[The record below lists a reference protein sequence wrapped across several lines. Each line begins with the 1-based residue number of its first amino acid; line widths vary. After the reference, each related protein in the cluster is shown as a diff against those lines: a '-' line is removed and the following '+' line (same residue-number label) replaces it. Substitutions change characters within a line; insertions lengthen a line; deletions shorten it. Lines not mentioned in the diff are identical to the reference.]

1 MTLKEYLKLLAQ
13 EDADEGEGFKTSL
26 EDLKKIILE
35 KVPELASQKPRF
47 FRACYEIYEVHYN
60 ECRKEDQHD

>member
-13 EDADEGEGFKTSL
+13 EDVEEGEGFKTSL

-47 FRACYEIYEVHYN
+47 FRTCYEIYEEYYN
-60 ECRKEDQHD
+60 ECRKEI

>member
-26 EDLKKIILE
+26 EDLRKIILE
-35 KVPELASQKPRF
+35 KVPELAGQKPRF
-47 FRACYEIYEVHYN
+47 FRTCYEKYEVYYN
-60 ECRKEDQHD
+60 EFQGGSRSV